1 MAFANSS
8 SLKTPTALEQ
18 LLEEINFQRTKEMR
32 QLLKDDGGFVML
44 QGTTYWTDLF
54 VRHFLFQNDSTI
66 DCDDLLF
73 FVRKKHVKGSPR
85 YLPKFETEVDV
96 FRKDS
101 RKLPIGDPDIDWE
114 ETVYL
119 NLIIHQFEYTL
130 TLAICTRTSPK
141 ELQVLKRHSQ
151 KVYASPSRRRMDTK
165 GDVEE
170 ITYPHI
176 CFMVD
181 NFDEVFQDILVRDGE
196 MVCVELVAADK
207 VGTVQGVIFLGSI
220 RYDALKKVYDARQSS
235 LSTKMAQRMTF
246 GLFSNSSSQRCEFV
260 RMKGPQGK
268 GHAEMAVTK
277 PKGSGVETPTSEPG
291 FCATDMWDSDWEDDP
306 EDFYAY
312 RSQRR
317 LSDPSA
323 NINNFARGSW
333 RTKLDVKARSESEG
347 LDNWD
352 NGVSEIE
359 AGDLRD
365 GLTCPASMSKSSCCG
380 CFQRRKR
387 GSISLMEMYNRP
399 PCAHPL
405 KCALKAPLGPPEN
418 KCAGAPHVH
427 SLLNQSEYE
436 VGKEKSKKKNKHLKM
451 VKDEKGKS
459 TKYCSEFEFA
469 DDAISLNSEP
479 MEERPS
485 SRASVKSNTSIEKST
500 IENPYV
506 TVNGKE
512 ELPCVHEIQK
522 ICISN
527 RAVTNKAS
535 DQNNKTD
542 EIDVNNCVNN
552 SNDNKKSNANAKSLK
567 INRNFDG
574 NYNKLTIRNIY
585 SFCTLPKNTK
595 KNGGKNYQRGQK
607 TVMPPK
613 RVTPDG
619 TSIYYWCD
627 LNKKYLNE
635 LGDGAYNPLWTMRGF
650 TQTFH
655 FWKENKRAQSVPLN
669 AFLTYVTLP
678 WWSIAKDIL
687 DHREGPILTF

>member
-1 MAFANSS
+1 MAYSNIAAHS
-8 SLKTPTALEQ
+8 KTPTALEQ

-32 QLLKDDGGFVML
+32 QLLKDESGFVML

-54 VRHFLFQNDSTI
+54 VRHFLFQNESTM

-165 GDVEE
+165 GEVEE

-181 NFDEVFQDILVRDGE
+181 NFDEVFHDILVRDGE
-196 MVCVELVAADK
+196 MVCVELLAADRS
-207 VGTVQGVIFLGSI
+207 GTMQGVIFLGSI

-246 GLFSNSSSQRCEFV
+246 GLFSTTATQRCEFV

-277 PKGSGVETPTSEPG
+277 PKGSGVETPSSEPG
-291 FCATDMWDSDWEDDP
+291 FCATDMWDSDWEEDP
-306 EDFYAY
+306 EDFYVY
-312 RSQRR
+312 RCQRR
-317 LSDPSA
+317 LSDPSS
-323 NINNFARGSW
+323 NINNFVRGGW
-333 RTKLDVKARSESEG
+333 KTKLDVKARSESEG
-347 LDNWD
+347 LDSID
-352 NGVSEIE
+352 NGLSEIE

-365 GLTCPASMSKSSCCG
+365 DKTGFAPSTKSGCCCSC
-380 CFQRRKR
+380 FKRRNR
-387 GSISLMEMYNRP
+387 ESYLEMYSMNTTCVDHKQ
-399 PCAHPL
+399 CAQR
-405 KCALKAPLGPPEN
+405 ARLGPPDNDCCNVGHTKNGHDEN
-418 KCAGAPHVH
+418 TTIKQCQQNANYGECEYGDEAVYFDRNDFVKVH
-427 SLLNQSEYE
+427 GTQPASCCHQESH
-436 VGKEKSKKKNKHLKM
+436 EKRCNL
-451 VKDEKGKS
+451 
-459 TKYCSEFEFA
+459 
-469 DDAISLNSEP
+469 
-479 MEERPS
+479 
-485 SRASVKSNTSIEKST
+485 
-500 IENPYV
+500 

-512 ELPCVHEIQK
+512 ELPSVHGVKYCLSETETHVRHSSLRSKVILSK
-522 ICISN
+522 DKARFCKVINGNINPVTIKNIS
-527 RAVTNKAS
+527 A
-535 DQNNKTD
+535 
-542 EIDVNNCVNN
+542 
-552 SNDNKKSNANAKSLK
+552 
-567 INRNFDG
+567 
-574 NYNKLTIRNIY
+574 Y
-585 SFCTLPKNTK
+585 CTLPKSVK
-595 KNGGKNYQRGQK
+595 KVGEHPQNSMRHAN
-607 TVMPPK
+607 PPK
-613 RVTPDG
+613 RVTADG
-619 TSIYYWCD
+619 THIYYWCD
-627 LNKKYLNE
+627 LKKENE
-635 LGDGAYNPLWTMRGF
+635 LDDGAYNPLWTMQGF

-655 FWKENKRAQSVPLN
+655 FWKENKRAQSIPLN